1 MGNLIIL
8 LWLSLKF
15 QLFPVPEL
23 HPTHPDGNPEDTD
36 QQEGEDHREVHPEQP
51 VLLPGAGQE
60 EQELVRPRAG
70 HSSLMVKYQSRSY
83 LVRHKIFYQD
93 NWCLNVYPGSYLGD
107 AFCTIL
113 VRGTFS
119 DFP

>member
-1 MGNLIIL
+1 MSSITYDAGNCKWHFNRLRRLKILQSMGNLIIF
-8 LWLSLKF
+8 LWLSFKF

-60 EQELVRPRAG
+60 GQELVRPRA
-70 HSSLMVKYQSRSY
+70 
-83 LVRHKIFYQD
+83 
-93 NWCLNVYPGSYLGD
+93 
-107 AFCTIL
+107 
-113 VRGTFS
+113 
-119 DFP
+119 